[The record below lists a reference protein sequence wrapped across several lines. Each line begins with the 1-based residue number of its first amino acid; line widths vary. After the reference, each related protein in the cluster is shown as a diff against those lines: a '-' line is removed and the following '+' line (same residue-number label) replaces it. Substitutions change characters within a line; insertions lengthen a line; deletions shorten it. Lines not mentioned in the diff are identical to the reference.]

1 MNPKGNSGGTSS
13 LGSTW
18 PADRAEPRN
27 GRPQVLAGFFSAK
40 NETAAKAKGV
50 KRLCIPNRAI
60 KSPERKREQKKRWFR
75 TGQKWRT
82 GCEGSHQRGQ
92 ATERPQSQPI
102 QGRCRNPALGRP
114 RGTFGPIC
122 ARIPLV
128 FDEIRPRPRI
138 LLILAVTTF
147 RGCDIGCD
155 GRL

>member
-1 MNPKGNSGGTSS
+1 MKPKGNSRGTSS

-27 GRPQVLAGFFSAK
+27 GWPQVLAGFFSAK

-82 GCEGSHQRGQ
+82 GCEGRISVVKRRQGLNRSRYKGNAGIQRWVGLGGLLVPF
-92 ATERPQSQPI
+92 APEYRLFLMKLDLGRASFSFLLSQPSE
-102 QGRCRNPALGRP
+102 
-114 RGTFGPIC
+114 
-122 ARIPLV
+122 V
-128 FDEIRPRPRI
+128 
-138 LLILAVTTF
+138 VT
-147 RGCDIGCD
+147 
-155 GRL
+155 